1 MKDPEFCFQKGPVVS
16 KIFGQ
21 QSFCLR
27 CLPRYLRTGQLRSGA
42 RKTKKRVQINKNFN
56 DLATWNE
63 ASTILILL
71 KLILMCS
78 ILVFRAMGSTSRV
91 ELAQTTRSLASSH
104 SQPLGQNPNAVL
116 AMSKTKVSL
125 AKLFIF
131 YLVLFIFVLC
141 ALKGLRSRGFL
152 FSSYQFSPLSLTT

>member
-1 MKDPEFCFQKGPVVS
+1 MKDPGFCFQKGPVLS

-42 RKTKKRVQINKNFN
+42 RKTKKSSNKQNINDF
-56 DLATWNE
+56 ATWNE

-116 AMSKTKVSL
+116 AMNKTKVIL
-125 AKLFIF
+125 ARLFILL

-141 ALKGLRSRGFL
+141 ALKG
-152 FSSYQFSPLSLTT
+152 